1 MLKKKAAKKPPV
13 ATLTI
18 RGAGE
23 MTDEERY
30 LIMNWLLK
38 AAADVYVRGKQY
50 TKVFTARYE
59 G

>member
-1 MLKKKAAKKPPV
+1 
-13 ATLTI
+13 
-18 RGAGE
+18 
-23 MTDEERY
+23 
-30 LIMNWLLK
+30 MNWLLK